1 MTNNNGT
8 RTMEQEQSAS
18 ELIEF
23 KIITNQEVVD
33 KEMKSDEVSKS
44 ILNRILERPGRIRQ
58 SVMEKRTN
66 YVAQSVVRLPL
77 EPIQLSLTNTI
88 KANDN
93 TNDDINDNEDYSHI
107 ETFELE
113 D

>member
-1 MTNNNGT
+1 
-8 RTMEQEQSAS
+8 MEQEQSVS

-23 KIITNQEVVD
+23 EIITNQEVID
-33 KEMKSDEVSKS
+33 EKMKSDEVSKS

-66 YVAQSVVRLPL
+66 DVARSVVDPPL
-77 EPIQLSLTNTI
+77 EQIQLSLANTI
-88 KANDN
+88 KA
-93 TNDDINDNEDYSHI
+93 NDNEDYSHI